1 MSFFSKLFGALR
13 GGASRPADD
22 AGRSAFWIYVRC
34 SACGEAVRVRV
45 NREHDLSAEFDEGSD
60 APTGYRVH
68 KEIVGRNCF
77 RRIQVDM
84 TFDQQRRVVNQQI
97 RGGTFLTREE
107 YESAAAAP
115 ANEQPAES
123 GDSNTST

>member
-1 MSFFSKLFGALR
+1 MSFFSKLLGALR

-22 AGRSAFWIYVRC
+22 SGRTAFWIYVRC

-45 NREHDLSAEFDEGSD
+45 SREHDLSAEFDEGSD
-60 APTGYRVH
+60 SPTGYRVH

-84 TFDQQRRVVNQQI
+84 TFDQQRRATDQQI
-97 RGGTFLTREE
+97 RGGTFITREE
-107 YESAAAAP
+107 YETAVVEQT
-115 ANEQPAES
+115 NEQPAGPDAPKPS
-123 GDSNTST
+123 P